1 VSRPEPTPLWDTPE
15 PLHAENR
22 AKAKPAKAKSA
33 AAEHRGQQRP
43 AAVNPV
49 ARVIVDIPLT
59 HLDRT
64 FDYHVPEKLDEAAV
78 PGCRVRVRYAG

>member
-1 VSRPEPTPLWDTPE
+1 
-15 PLHAENR
+15 
-22 AKAKPAKAKSA
+22 
-33 AAEHRGQQRP
+33 
-43 AAVNPV
+43 VNPV